1 MTLKV
6 SALDAPADARALW
19 ASAVAG
25 SRRSL
30 AQALTEVERGGALA
44 GTLVSM
50 AGLEPHDAQIIGITG
65 SPGVGKSTLTS
76 ALIAAVRRGG
86 RTVAVLAIDPSSPFS
101 GGAVLGDRIRMQ
113 DHVMDDGVFIRSA
126 ATRGHLGGLS
136 PAAYSSVVLL
146 EGAGFD
152 VVLLETVG
160 VGQSEVG
167 LIGAA
172 DTAVVAV
179 SPGSGDSVQTEK
191 AGIME
196 IADVFVV
203 NKADQPGAGQMV
215 SAIKG
220 SIDRASGRPE
230 AIGSWLIPVIRTM
243 AMRGEGVDELVAA
256 LDHHWAAIKASGE
269 LARRRVLR
277 AAHLIE
283 NLALAELRARQSG
296 GDRNDARALL
306 LDTLAAAVVARTTDP
321 LTAARTL
328 LGD

>member
-1 MTLKV
+1 MSV
-6 SALDAPADARALW
+6 SGSTVDADPDARALW
-19 ASAVAG
+19 AGAVSG
-25 SRRSL
+25 SRRAL
-30 AQALTEVERGGALA
+30 ARALTEVERGSALTGA
-44 GTLVSM
+44 LVSM
-50 AGLEPHDAQIIGITG
+50 AGLEPHDAQVVGITG

-76 ALIAAVRRGG
+76 ALIAALRGSG
-86 RTVAVLAIDPSSPFS
+86 RTVAVLAIDPSSPFT

-179 SPGSGDSVQTEK
+179 SPGSGDSVQAEK

-196 IADVFVV
+196 IADIFVV

-220 SIDRASGRPE
+220 SIDRANGRPDS
-230 AIGSWLIPVIRTM
+230 IGSWSIPVIRTM
-243 AMRGEGVDELVAA
+243 AMRGEGVDELVQA
-256 LDHHWAAIKASGE
+256 LDGHWAAIKDSGE
-269 LARRRVLR
+269 LARRRVSR

-283 NLALAELRARQSG
+283 NLALAELRSRQAG
-296 GDRNDARALL
+296 GNRDSQRALL